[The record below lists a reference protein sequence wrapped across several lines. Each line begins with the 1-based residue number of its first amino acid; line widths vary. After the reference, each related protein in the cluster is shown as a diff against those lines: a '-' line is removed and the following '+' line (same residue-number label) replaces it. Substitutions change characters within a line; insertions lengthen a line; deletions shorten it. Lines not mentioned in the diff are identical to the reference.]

1 MNWVVGKLVGWC
13 NIKYVNKCKK
23 NLVRKVFSCIII
35 YMIFRMLKVYIYIF
49 VVIVKIVFI

>member
-1 MNWVVGKLVGWC
+1 MNWVVRKLVGWC

-23 NLVRKVFSCIII
+23 NLVRKVFSCIVI

-49 VVIVKIVFI
+49 VVMVKIVVI